1 MNEEERKSQISALLD
16 GELDATQGDL
26 VSRRL
31 LKDPALKAS
40 WGRYA
45 MIGACM
51 RGEPLSL
58 AGPGRFD
65 VAARVRVRLESEASI
80 AAPGAMAAAV
90 PTPRSSIYKG
100 AWGAALA
107 AGVAAVAILVMRAQV
122 PSPGVLMAAVPAA
135 ATGGIEASVV
145 LPARAEGLAHASA
158 ARPESIAPSYT
169 TPVDDRPAGQ
179 RMSAPLVN
187 YVVAHS
193 EYTTPVV
200 RFSPLSTVM
209 SGNFDP
215 SENTVEM
222 TEAEVGAR
230 R

>member
-1 MNEEERKSQISALLD
+1 MNEDERSSQISALFD

-26 VSRRL
+26 VSRRV
-31 LKDPALKAS
+31 LKDAALRSS
-40 WGRYA
+40 WSRYA

-51 RGEPLSL
+51 RGEPLTL
-58 AGPGRFD
+58 AHSGRVD
-65 VAARVRVRLESEASI
+65 VATRVRQRLDTEPSI
-80 AAPGAMAAAV
+80 AAPGAIAATVLGSRA
-90 PTPRSSIYKG
+90 SLYKG
-100 AWGAALA
+100 AWGATLA
-107 AGVAAVAILVMRAQV
+107 AGVAAAAILVMRSQGPAPDNLV
-122 PSPGVLMAAVPAA
+122 AA
-135 ATGGIEASVV
+135 APSGVAPVVSTVVAAQPTV
-145 LPARAEGLAHASA
+145 LPQASLAHAD
-158 ARPESIAPSYT
+158 SIAPSYT

-200 RFSPLSTVM
+200 RLSPLSTVI

-215 SENTVEM
+215 AENTVEM
-222 TEAEVGAR
+222 TEAEIGAR

>member
-1 MNEEERKSQISALLD
+1 MNEDERSSQISALFD

-31 LKDPALKAS
+31 LKDAALKSS

-45 MIGACM
+45 TIGACI
-51 RGEPLSL
+51 RGEPLSVPY
-58 AGPGRFD
+58 AGRVD
-65 VAARVRVRLESEASI
+65 VAARVRQRLEAEPPI
-80 AAPGAMAAAV
+80 AAPGAIAAAV
-90 PTPRSSIYKG
+90 RGSGVSLYKG
-100 AWGAALA
+100 VWGATLA
-107 AGVAAVAILVMRAQV
+107 AGVAAAAIFVMRSQV
-122 PSPGVLMAAVPAA
+122 PVQSTLVAA
-135 ATGGIEASVV
+135 APVVNSQATVAMEPLPQGDV
-145 LPARAEGLAHASA
+145 LPAATLAHADSV
-158 ARPESIAPSYT
+158 APSYT

-179 RMSAPLVN
+179 RLSAPLVN

-193 EYTTPVV
+193 EYTTPVA

-215 SENTVEM
+215 AENTVEM